1 MSVFSN
7 FIKFNRN
14 LYNKIARYFPQTS
27 FNIWQYY
34 HQQVKQNIAD
44 KYKILDIGGGKNCSF
59 AGERKN
65 FDDITII
72 ALDVSEEELQYNHD
86 VDLKIIN
93 DITSGQPIPEIEN
106 TSIDLVTSSSVLE
119 HLKNLEAAV
128 TEISRVL
135 KPGGKFI
142 SLLPNKFALFAII
155 NQMLPN
161 WLARKILFS
170 IQPSAKGVA
179 GFRAYYN
186 NCWYGALKKLLVK
199 HGFEV
204 LDFAFNFHQSNYF
217 GFFVPLALISL
228 LWDYFMYK
236 LGIKNC
242 CAYICFTAVK
252 K

>member
-142 SLLPNKFALFAII
+142 SLLPNKFALS
-155 NQMLPN
+155 LT
-161 WLARKILFS
+161 
-170 IQPSAKGVA
+170 G
-179 GFRAYYN
+179 
-186 NCWYGALKKLLVK
+186 KKTPTSSS
-199 HGFEV
+199 GR
-204 LDFAFNFHQSNYF
+204 
-217 GFFVPLALISL
+217 
-228 LWDYFMYK
+228 
-236 LGIKNC
+236 
-242 CAYICFTAVK
+242 
-252 K
+252 